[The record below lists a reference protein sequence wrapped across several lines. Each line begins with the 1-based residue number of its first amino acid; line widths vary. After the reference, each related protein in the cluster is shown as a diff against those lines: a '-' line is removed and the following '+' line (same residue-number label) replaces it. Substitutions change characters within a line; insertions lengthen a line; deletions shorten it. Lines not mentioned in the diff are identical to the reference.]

1 MEPDL
6 QKQLRHLQESLKR
19 IKALLAWE
27 QLKHCE
33 AGSYRTSVFQI
44 HDPTHEDLKNEYSLL
59 MSALLNINSTLNDHS
74 AEISQTIY
82 NDLQCQLAQIEGQVN
97 GLGLHRR
104 FAAPGG

>member
-27 QLKHCE
+27 ELKCYE
-33 AGSYRTSVFQI
+33 AELGRMAVFQM
-44 HDPTHEDLKNEYSLL
+44 HDPTREDLKNEYSLL

-74 AEISQTIY
+74 AGISQAGR
-82 NDLQCQLAQIEGQVN
+82 NDLQWQLAEIEGQVN
-97 GLGLHRR
+97 KLGLHRR
-104 FAAPGG
+104 FAAPGA